1 MGSLLLKVKKLL
13 ASPLHTPSLGRRL
26 TLPMPFNKTNARP
39 RDWPAWI
46 FIACIFLVFMQ
57 AGRLAGRGSEHHS
70 SQRISAARL
79 FSKRPISLKHS
90 EHPIQKLMADAE
102 ENFNNMLSRQS
113 KTLEDAVVEYR
124 RRYGRE
130 PPRGFGHWWQ
140 FAQEHDVKLVDEFDA
155 IHEDL
160 APFWNMSAAEFRD
173 RAFEVSLIYL
183 H

>member
-1 MGSLLLKVKKLL
+1 MLSDKSK
-13 ASPLHTPSLGRRL
+13 
-26 TLPMPFNKTNARP
+26 ARAK
-39 RDWPAWI
+39 RWPAWI
-46 FIACIFLVFMQ
+46 FIICILIFFTQ
-57 AGRLAGRGSEHHS
+57 AGLLAGRRLGNHT
-70 SQRISAARL
+70 SQRVSRATL
-79 FSKRPISLKHS
+79 FSTSSKDAPFLN
-90 EHPIQKLMADAE
+90 EHPIPKLMADAE